1 LKEDV
6 GYTGKLRDDNVKKRK
21 PKRKIKNILV
31 IERTPIEARR
41 DRETASFELC
51 RLEAIYNV
59 SLKLEKNKKRG
70 LSYIGSLDPRI
81 LLFLY
86 IITIIVILILLV
98 PNVLTIFKG
107 LGSNPIPKP

>member
-6 GYTGKLRDDNVKKRK
+6 GFTGKLRDDNVKKRK
-21 PKRKIKNILV
+21 PKRKIKNVLV

-41 DRETASFELC
+41 DRETAGFELC
-51 RLEAIYNV
+51 RLEAIYNI

-81 LLFLY
+81 LLLAY
-86 IITIIVILILLV
+86 VIGIIILLIIVLPYV
-98 PNVLTIFKG
+98 FTIFK
-107 LGSNPIPKP
+107 NIPKIPKP